1 MRRIISI
8 YLLCVVSAFAQGNAV
23 DDQVKAQVESIRK
36 DLKTSQEKL
45 TAQRDAQ
52 TDERIALSTK
62 LTQTQAEL
70 IEKRRQVRL
79 SRMGSADRLA
89 LLKQLQTKEYENA
102 EEISY
107 LKTQLK
113 SYSKR
118 FSNTLLKGESTYDSL
133 LEKGDALNDKALSLE
148 AGLGRLENLLGGATI
163 DAEGVDREGTVHKG
177 KIAMVGPALWFQ
189 SSNGDIAGSVVLDK
203 GSQTASVVGE
213 DEENISALFNGDE
226 VEASIDLTGGKAR
239 ALESIDNSFTG
250 LFKKGGL
257 WVWPIILIALVSI
270 VLAIIKL
277 IQLSKIRTPAAGWL
291 NGVLND
297 VRDGNQE
304 AAQEACAGVSHP
316 IGPVMKQALSGMSR
330 GADVVEEIVYEQM
343 ISVQSKLQKWLPF
356 IATTAAIAPLLG
368 LLGTVSGMIRTF
380 NIITVAGTGDAKPL
394 AGGISEALVTTMFGL
409 AVAIPALTLHS
420 ILSRKS
426 QGIIQTTEK
435 LGLTV
440 VNGLRKLGK

>member
-1 MRRIISI
+1 MEQMPLMEYSGKDDFEETQRYVLKEMKYEETNMVADKDDENVLIVKDEKEELWA
-8 YLLCVVSAFAQGNAV
+8 YLLN
-23 DDQVKAQVESIRK
+23 
-36 DLKTSQEKL
+36 
-45 TAQRDAQ
+45 
-52 TDERIALSTK
+52 TK
-62 LTQTQAEL
+62 HL
-70 IEKRRQVRL
+70 
-79 SRMGSADRLA
+79 D
-89 LLKQLQTKEYENA
+89 ENA

-257 WVWPIILIALVSI
+257 WVWPII
-270 VLAIIKL
+270 
-277 IQLSKIRTPAAGWL
+277 
-291 NGVLND
+291 
-297 VRDGNQE
+297 
-304 AAQEACAGVSHP
+304 
-316 IGPVMKQALSGMSR
+316 
-330 GADVVEEIVYEQM
+330 
-343 ISVQSKLQKWLPF
+343 
-356 IATTAAIAPLLG
+356 
-368 LLGTVSGMIRTF
+368 
-380 NIITVAGTGDAKPL
+380 
-394 AGGISEALVTTMFGL
+394 
-409 AVAIPALTLHS
+409 
-420 ILSRKS
+420 
-426 QGIIQTTEK
+426 
-435 LGLTV
+435 
-440 VNGLRKLGK
+440 